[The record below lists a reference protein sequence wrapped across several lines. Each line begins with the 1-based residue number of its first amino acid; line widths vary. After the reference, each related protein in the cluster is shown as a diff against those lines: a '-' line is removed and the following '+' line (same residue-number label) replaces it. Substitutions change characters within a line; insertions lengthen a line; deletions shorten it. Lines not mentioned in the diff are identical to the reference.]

1 MTAAIFN
8 QLEMLEFRAASALID
23 IEDRVKELLKN
34 PEVRDTLNLI
44 AAVGLAAACMMI
56 ARYAF
61 GSDGA
66 EFAQGSTTV
75 EGWARGN
82 PGKIAALSGVLW
94 GSVRAM
100 FAKDYGAFVIP
111 SGIGIAVGVI
121 IGVIEA
127 SYTAL
132 I

>member
-8 QLEMLEFRAASALID
+8 QLELLEFRAASALVA
-23 IEDRVKELLKN
+23 IEDRVEELLQK
-34 PEVRDTLNLI
+34 PEVRETLKFI
-44 AAVGLAAACMMI
+44 AAIALALVCMMV

-61 GSDGA
+61 GTDGA

-75 EGWARGN
+75 EGWAKGN
-82 PGKIAALSGVLW
+82 PGKTCALAGVLW

-100 FAKDYGAFVIP
+100 FVKDYGAFIIP
-111 SGIGIAVGVI
+111 SGVGIAVGVI
-121 IGVIEA
+121 VGIIDA